1 MNDTNPNSLP
11 SMESLPMVDP
21 QAMAEMLKN
30 QPEIQED
37 VVENAL
43 IPAEAAAEEVSPGLQ
58 ALEQIEQPQPQKV
71 GPQESFSRLRKER
84 DEYAKRLAAYEA
96 QPKQEQPKL
105 QQLKP
110 RLQVGDDDL
119 MEGKHLKQVDDE
131 VQQLRQELY
140 EQRQYNTK
148 QIAQAQLRAKFSDFD
163 KVVTEDNIELLQ
175 YEYPELAN
183 TLNSST
189 DLYSTAVSAYTM
201 IKKLGISQE
210 QQSRVTTMADKAQ
223 AQKNAAKPKSV
234 ASVSPQQGDS
244 PLSNASAF
252 ANGLTEDLK
261 KQMIKE
267 MQESRKNLN

>member
-1 MNDTNPNSLP
+1 MNDTNPNSMPTIDSLP
-11 SMESLPMVDP
+11 SVDP

-37 VVENAL
+37 VVEEASVPAQAATEEISPAL
-43 IPAEAAAEEVSPGLQ
+43 QV
-58 ALEQIEQPQPQKV
+58 LEQVQEEPKKV

-96 QPKQEQPKL
+96 QPKQEQYKP
-105 QQLKP
+105 QQQAKA
-110 RLQVGDDDL
+110 RLQVNDDDL

-148 QIAQAQLRAKFSDFD
+148 QLAQAQLRAKFSDFD

-261 KQMIKE
+261 KQMVQE
-267 MQESRKNLN
+267 MNLARKGL

>member
-30 QPEIQED
+30 QPEIQEEM
-37 VVENAL
+37 VENADNSSQ
-43 IPAEAAAEEVSPGLQ
+43 AAPEEVSPALQ
-58 ALEQIEQPQPQKV
+58 ILEQVQEEPRKV

-84 DEYAKRLAAYEA
+84 DELAKRVAAYESSQQPKYE
-96 QPKQEQPKL
+96 QPKQHQSKA
-105 QQLKP
+105 
-110 RLQVGDDDL
+110 RLQVNDDDL

-148 QIAQAQLRAKFSDFD
+148 QMAQAQLRAKFSDFD

-175 YEYPELAN
+175 YEYPELAA

-210 QQSRVTTMADKAQ
+210 QQARVTTMADKAQ

-267 MQESRKNLN
+267 MQEARKGI